1 MIRKIILLVFTVGSS
16 LLFITQLIFLQ
27 LINSDYS
34 ERSKNNAIQ
43 ERPIYPIRG
52 LIYDRNNNLL
62 VANKP
67 VYDLMV
73 VPENINAFDTLAL
86 ISILNISKKD
96 LQKKI
101 ESAEKFFKKTSLC
114 FSSSITY

>member
-1 MIRKIILLVFTVGSS
+1 MIHKIILLVFTIGSS
-16 LLFITQLIFLQ
+16 LLFISQLILLQ

-43 ERPIYPIRG
+43 ERPIYPPRG
-52 LIYDRNNNLL
+52 LIYDRNNKLI

-73 VPENINAFDTLAL
+73 VPENIIAFDTIAL
-86 ISILNISKKD
+86 TSNLNISKKD
-96 LQKKI
+96 LLSRIKN
-101 ESAEKFFKKTSLC
+101 AEKFSKKLS
-114 FSSSITY
+114 

>member
-16 LLFITQLIFLQ
+16 LLFITQLILLQ

-73 VPENINAFDTLAL
+73 VPENINAFDTSCFDFYFEY
-86 ISILNISKKD
+86 IKKRSSKKN
-96 LQKKI
+96 
-101 ESAEKFFKKTSLC
+101 
-114 FSSSITY
+114 

>member
-1 MIRKIILLVFTVGSS
+1 MIRKIVLLVFTAGSS
-16 LLFITQLIFLQ
+16 LLFITQLVLLQ

-34 ERSKNNAIQ
+34 ERSRKNAIQ
-43 ERPIYPIRG
+43 ERPIYPTRG

-73 VPENINAFDTLAL
+73 VPENINSFDTLAL
-86 ISILNISKKD
+86 ISILPFYLGNI
-96 LQKKI
+96 
-101 ESAEKFFKKTSLC
+101 
-114 FSSSITY
+114 

>member
-1 MIRKIILLVFTVGSS
+1 MLVP
-16 LLFITQLIFLQ
+16 FLQ

-34 ERSKNNAIQ
+34 ERSKSNAIQ
-43 ERPIYPIRG
+43 ERPIYPTRG

-86 ISILNISKKD
+86 ISILKISKKD

-101 ESAEKFFKKTSLC
+101 ESAENFSKKLPSVLVLISLR
-114 FSSSITY
+114 FVSLVYPRTFEAIGIM